1 MPAPIKASATA
12 AGLEFAPAFPDPK
25 PFRFRLAAL
34 ARLWRP
40 APARNVRRLNLAL
53 QGGGAH
59 GAFTWGVLERLLDE
73 PDLDIAAVS
82 GASAGA
88 VNGVLLA
95 AGLAEGGRAG
105 ARAKLESFWTALARM
120 PGAVLASKAGD
131 VGAGLGHPVS
141 PAMLID
147 LAARVMSP
155 YQANPLGLNPLR
167 ELLSSLI
174 DFESLRRSPLPLY
187 IAATEV
193 ASGNGRLFTTAEI
206 SLDVVLASACLPHLH
221 HAVEIGGRHYWDGGY
236 SANPPLIALAAG
248 GHTGDTLFVQL
259 MPVGRESL
267 PTQAGEIAEHVNN
280 IVFAAPLRREIGRI
294 AAARRRWD
302 VRLWPLG
309 AAARLARHR
318 FHRIDG
324 TGILRRDGTGS
335 RLIANGRTLA
345 KLRDRGRAA
354 ADGWLARPGAAIGR
368 NATVDL
374 VRDVLGPD

>member
-1 MPAPIKASATA
+1 MRAPTEASAT
-12 AGLEFAPAFPDPK
+12 PALNFLPNRLDPE
-25 PFRFRLAAL
+25 PARFRLAAL
-34 ARLWRP
+34 SRLWRG
-40 APARNVRRLNLAL
+40 AAVRPERRINLAL

-73 PDLDIAAVS
+73 RDLNISAVA

-88 VNGVLLA
+88 VNAVLLA

-105 ARAKLESFWTALARM
+105 AKAKLESFWTALARM

-131 VGAGLGHPVS
+131 VGAGLGHPVT

-147 LAARVMSP
+147 LASRMMSP

-174 DFESLRRSPLPLY
+174 DFDRLRRSALPLHV
-187 IAATEV
+187 AATEI

-221 HAVEIGGRHYWDGGY
+221 HAVEIEGRHYWDGGY

-248 GHTGDTLFVQL
+248 GYAGDTLFVQL
-259 MPVGRESL
+259 MPLGRAGV

-294 AAARRRWD
+294 AAARRRWEW
-302 VRLWPLG
+302 RLWPLG

-318 FHRIDG
+318 FHRIDA
-324 TGILRRDGTGS
+324 TGALRLSGTGS
-335 RLIANGRTLA
+335 RMVANGRSLA
-345 KLRDRGRAA
+345 KLRERGQAA
-354 ADGWLARPGAAIGR
+354 GDEWLYRHGAAIGR
-368 NATVDL
+368 TATVDL
-374 VRDVLGPD
+374 VRDVLGPG